1 VCCVFHVTFHSANNY
16 TAASKERLGQLIQ
29 KLKRKVLILSSGD
42 FEIFSA
48 CYAHRYGASV
58 LYNLVLLLP
67 V

>member
-1 VCCVFHVTFHSANNY
+1 VCCVFHVTFHSTNNCT
-16 TAASKERLGQLIQ
+16 TASEERLGQFIQ
-29 KLKRKVLILSSGD
+29 KLKKVLILSSGD
-42 FEIFSA
+42 LEIFNA